1 MNEYATVSIN
11 QIILKWW
18 QEHENNS
25 TCIVMVSSKCEKL
38 VAVAL
43 PVLLLNNA
51 LCGVILLAE
60 VGLTK

>member
-1 MNEYATVSIN
+1 
-11 QIILKWW
+11 
-18 QEHENNS
+18 
-25 TCIVMVSSKCEKL
+25 MVSSKCEKL